1 MILQVSPES
10 SWLIREGAE
19 SILVLHV
26 SAGIIGVLSGAA
38 ALFFRKGQPLHR
50 AAGSAF
56 FVSMLTMSAI
66 GACVA
71 PFLPSPQRGSAVGGV
86 LTFYLVATARATVTR
101 KEGSVGLLEV
111 CALPVAAGA
120 AAANLMFGLHAANSP
135 TGLFDGVPA
144 LPHYIFAGV
153 AALAATGDLRMILR
167 RGVFGAQRIARHLWR
182 MCVAL
187 FIATASLFLGQQQV
201 FPESVRGSPI
211 LYVPVIAVLGLMI
224 FWLIRVRFTSRFKRD
239 ATARDRLQGAPL
251 DQAHG
256 QARVA

>member
-38 ALFFRKGQPLHR
+38 ALFFRKGRPLHR

>member
-1 MILQVSPES
+1 LILQVSPES
-10 SWLIREGAE
+10 SWLIREGAA
-19 SILVLHV
+19 SILLLHV
-26 SAGIIGVLSGAA
+26 TAGTVGVLSGAA

-71 PFLPSPQRGSAVGGV
+71 PFLPSPQWGSAVGGV
-86 LTFYLVATARATVTR
+86 LTFYLVATAWATVRR
-101 KEGSVGLLEV
+101 KEGSVGLFE
-111 CALPVAAGA
+111 AGA
-120 AAANLMFGLHAANSP
+120 LLVALGAGATDLMFGLQAARSP
-135 TGLFDGVPA
+135 TGLFEGVPA

-153 AALAATGDLRMILR
+153 AALAVAGDLRMILR
-167 RGVFGAQRIARHLWR
+167 HGVFGAQRIARHLWR

-201 FPESVRGSPI
+201 FPEFVRGSPI

-224 FWLIRVRFTSRFKRD
+224 FWLLRVGVTNRFKRD
-239 ATARDRLQGAPL
+239 TTGQKRLRSPRFA
-251 DQAHG
+251 QAHEH
-256 QARVA
+256 A